1 MEKEKVEMTE
11 EKDLNKRENAPAGST
26 EKEEIIDLTD
36 EIQTTPQNDE
46 EIIELMDEVVKTD
59 STGPAEDADSAPQ
72 EEPNIQPV
80 SEMSAE
86 TDERSAPE
94 TAPAAFL
101 DGEIKIGDDDIND
114 DIDFDEGQQDDFV
127 NSMGMDLETDSAI
140 SQLPEENES
149 MPEAA
154 PAETVPIITDAISSD
169 QIEAA
174 IERIIMK
181 ILPEKIDTI
190 LSAAIEKTLTREIDK
205 IKGLLLEDSS
215 GDKL

>member
-1 MEKEKVEMTE
+1 MTE
-11 EKDLNKRENAPAGST
+11 EKDLNKSENASAGST

-36 EIQTTPQNDE
+36 EIKTTPQNDE

-59 STGPAEDADSAPQ
+59 STDPAEDVDSAPQ
-72 EEPNIQPV
+72 AEPDIPAA
-80 SEMSAE
+80 SEMSPE
-86 TDERSAPE
+86 TDETSAPE

-101 DGEIKIGDDDIND
+101 DGEIKIGDDDID
-114 DIDFDEGQQDDFV
+114 DEIDFDEGEQDDFM

-149 MPEAA
+149 LPEPA
-154 PAETVPIITDAISSD
+154 PAETAPINTDAISSG

-174 IERIIMK
+174 IERVVMK
-181 ILPEKIDTI
+181 ILPEKIDGI
-190 LSAAIEKTLTREIDK
+190 LSATIEKTLTREIDK

-215 GDKL
+215 GDNL